1 MLLLGGKE
9 KSIRRTSEATHEST
23 IAAWRSKLRKTAGSE
38 QDGAANARGGEE
50 TRVHCCP
57 GRWCCLNGTACCPP
71 SRVPSSPGLLDFTQN
86 LLQLEQQPAG
96 NGLLAE
102 ELLSGGYRL
111 CREVAVQSW
120 TLSAGANPL
129 TSAEEECAGRRGAE
143 EEACVRALITELAAA
158 AQDSA
163 RIRKTFATRSY
174 DAGKDFACKTW
185 RWDAGEGAYSP
196 EVTWTDTWQKIC
208 EAHNDDSTRQRHSF
222 PFPDRAFRWMKES
235 EHG

>member
-1 MLLLGGKE
+1 ML
-9 KSIRRTSEATHEST
+9 RA
-23 IAAWRSKLRKTAGSE
+23 
-38 QDGAANARGGEE
+38 DFANVVA
-50 TRVHCCP
+50 
-57 GRWCCLNGTACCPP
+57 
-71 SRVPSSPGLLDFTQN
+71 
-86 LLQLEQQPAG
+86 AG

-235 EHG
+235 EHGEGAHKKGTLVASSVFFDELVDMRFLSF